1 MKLLITLLSLL
12 FLSSSAF
19 TQNTWVQKAN
29 VGTIVRSS
37 GVGFSIDG
45 FGYIGTG
52 YTIGW
57 TALNDFWKYDTLTN
71 AWTQVASINGARINS
86 FCFVINGKGYVG
98 GGAAGPSPL
107 FDMQAYDPQANL
119 WSAVSSYPGSINA
132 GIGMTL
138 NNEGYVYNFSGTN
151 NFYRYDLFSN
161 SWSPEAN
168 FPGLQA
174 DGASAFA
181 IGDDG
186 YIMTGWLG
194 GIPYR
199 TIYMFSSVTHT
210 WTQKNNFPVSGRW
223 DASTFAINGKG
234 FYGFGIDSANNFHND
249 FWEYDPIA
257 DSWEQIASYP
267 GNARYQGV
275 AFSIGDF
282 GYAGTGMFINDFY
295 KYASLETSIKSLN
308 NDLFFITS
316 VDHSIIINF
325 NTHILY
331 QLYTLSGKLITSGN
345 GFGKITIPN
354 LEQDVYLI
362 RVNNLRVVKVM
373 VY

>member
-1 MKLLITLLSLL
+1 MKSFLIYLSFLCLSLN
-12 FLSSSAF
+12 AF
-19 TQNTWVQKAN
+19 AQNTWVQIAN
-29 VGTIVRSS
+29 AGTTVRSS
-37 GVGFSIDG
+37 AVGFSIDG

-57 TALNDFWKYDTLTN
+57 SALDDFWKYDTLTN
-71 AWTQVASINGARINS
+71 AWTQVASINGARLNS

-107 FDMQAYDPQANL
+107 HDMQVYDPQANL
-119 WSAVSSYPGSINA
+119 WSAVSSYPGPINA

-151 NFYRYDLFSN
+151 NFYRYDPLSN

-199 TIYMFSSVTHT
+199 TIYMFSSITHT
-210 WTQKNNFPVSGRW
+210 WTQKNNFPISGRW
-223 DASTFAINGKG
+223 DASTFTINNKG
-234 FYGFGIDSANNFHND
+234 YYGLGMDSATIYHND
-249 FWEYDPIA
+249 FWEYNPVN
-257 DSWEQIASYP
+257 DSWEQVASLP

-275 AFSIGDF
+275 AFSIGNC
-282 GYAGTGMFINDFY
+282 GYAGTGLSLNDFY
-295 KYASLETSIKSLN
+295 KYCPLSTSIQSPKG
-308 NDLFFITS
+308 DFFSIKV
-316 VDHSIIINF
+316 VDHSIIISLDSNF
-325 NTHILY
+325 DY
-331 QLYTLSGKLITSGN
+331 QLFSISGKLISSGKA
-345 GFGKITIPN
+345 FSRITIPN
-354 LEQDVYLI
+354 LLQGIYMV
-362 RVNNLRVVKVM
+362 RVNNLRVVKV
-373 VY
+373 VVE

>member
-1 MKLLITLLSLL
+1 
-12 FLSSSAF
+12 
-19 TQNTWVQKAN
+19 
-29 VGTIVRSS
+29 
-37 GVGFSIDG
+37 
-45 FGYIGTG
+45 
-52 YTIGW
+52 
-57 TALNDFWKYDTLTN
+57 
-71 AWTQVASINGARINS
+71 
-86 FCFVINGKGYVG
+86 
-98 GGAAGPSPL
+98 
-107 FDMQAYDPQANL
+107 
-119 WSAVSSYPGSINA
+119 
-132 GIGMTL
+132 
-138 NNEGYVYNFSGTN
+138 VYNFSGTN
-151 NFYRYDLFSN
+151 NFYRYDPLSN

-210 WTQKNNFPVSGRW
+210 WTQKNNFPISGRW

-295 KYASLETSIKSLN
+295 KYAPLETSIKSLN

-331 QLYTLSGKLITSGN
+331 QLYTLSGKLITSGKA
-345 GFGKITIPN
+345 FGKITIPN